1 MSAGSGKEGDG
12 GGGTGTGKG
21 ESGSGDAGKGE
32 RVSGKTSGVAAAASM
47 LVTDMSPILSAK
59 SWQKSC

>member
-12 GGGTGTGKG
+12 DGGTGKG